1 MNGFERR
8 RLAYWASPEWGAWW
22 TYMKRPGRLVRY
34 SSLAALLMLAMILSA
49 CGVSPLSPGDS
60 IPLMSG
66 MVRDAI
72 TNAPLANATVEAQ
85 GHSTVS
91 AADGTYSFPRLS
103 YSPALVV
110 TARKDGYRD
119 YSETLQATRET
130 SAYGIFRDIR
140 LIPR

>member
-1 MNGFERR
+1 MNGLDGARWR
-8 RLAYWASPEWGAWW
+8 TASPERGRMW
-22 TYMKRPGRLVRY
+22 TYMTRPEKLLPN
-34 SSLAALLMLAMILSA
+34 SSLAAFLMLAMILSA
-49 CGVSPLSPGDS
+49 CGASPLDPDDS

-66 MVRDAI
+66 TVRDAI
-72 TNAPLANATVEAQ
+72 TNAPLSNATVEAQ

-103 YSPALVV
+103 YSRALTV